1 MLRKK
6 NIILSLIFTTFTLVF
21 FHGHLFAQLTIDTSG
36 FITIKPGSSLTI
48 ASDFKIKSG
57 KNNSGHL
64 CDQTPGGSV
73 SISGDIEIQR
83 YFSAN
88 KWHNSACPVSNNNCG
103 VYAGTD
109 LVFYYDETIIQ
120 NDWNFGWVFYEGN
133 LNPMKGYDVF
143 LPEAETV
150 NYTGTT
156 SAELNTGVYSTN
168 VTITDVPNGEIES
181 RKGWNLI
188 GNPYPSPLDW
198 LVETGWE
205 KTSIND
211 AKYIW
216 DHSNE
221 NYTIF
226 LGGEEPIG
234 LNGGTQYIPAN
245 QGFWVQASQNGSV
258 QVNNNARCG
267 IMQSTPGFY
276 KTGTESYP
284 IICLRTEVEGYY
296 DETIIR
302 FLKNATDQFDPG
314 LDAYKFE
321 GRSTNSPQII
331 SFCDG
336 NQMVINTLSE
346 VKQDMSIDL
355 GFQFS
360 IEKICE
366 ISLSPISALNDSIDV
381 FLKDLVT
388 NEIID
393 LKKVTKFSFFHHTQ
407 NNLLRF
413 RLYINPAEDI
423 KNNITS
429 DNAYLVYARGKSIFI
444 TKKTSLDV
452 IANIKVYDMFGRAVS
467 KKKMPDTN
475 HFSFNLNLPS
485 GYYVVEISNTVH
497 RMNTIIGIE

>member
-1 MLRKK
+1 MLGFS
-6 NIILSLIFTTFTLVF
+6 IS
-21 FHGHLFAQLTIDTSG
+21 AQSQFYIG
-36 FITIKPGSSLTI
+36 PGSSITI
-48 ASDFKIKSG
+48 TEGGSLYSNTDLIIKS
-57 KNNSGHL
+57 NEIASGHL
-64 CDQTPGGSV
+64 CDQTPGGEIT
-73 SISGDIEIQR
+73 ISGNLLIER

-120 NDWNFGWVFYEGN
+120 NDWDFGWVFYEGN

-156 SAELNTGVYSTN
+156 SAELNTGAYSTN
-168 VTITDVPNGEIES
+168 VTITDIPNGEIES

-198 LVETGWE
+198 LAETGWE
-205 KTSIND
+205 KTPIND

-216 DHSNE
+216 DPANQ

-234 LNGGTQYIPAN
+234 LNGGTRYIPAN
-245 QGFWVQASQNGSV
+245 QGFWVQAIQNGTV
-258 QVNNNARCG
+258 QVNNSARCG
-267 IMQSTPGFY
+267 IMESTPGFY
-276 KTGTESYP
+276 KDGTESYP
-284 IICLRTEVEGYY
+284 IICLLTEVDGFY

-314 LDAYKFE
+314 LDAYKFI
-321 GRSTNSPQII
+321 GRSTNSPQIS

-336 NQMVINTLSE
+336 NQMAINTLSE

-355 GFQFS
+355 AFQFS
-360 IEKICE
+360 MDKICE
-366 ISLSPISALNDSIDV
+366 ISLSPLTALNDSMDV
-381 FLKDLVT
+381 YVKDLIT

-393 LKKVTKFSFFHHTQ
+393 LKKVAKFSFFHHKQ

-452 IANIKVYDMFGRAVS
+452 PGNIKVFDMYGRTVAEIIL
-467 KKKMPDTN
+467 PNTN